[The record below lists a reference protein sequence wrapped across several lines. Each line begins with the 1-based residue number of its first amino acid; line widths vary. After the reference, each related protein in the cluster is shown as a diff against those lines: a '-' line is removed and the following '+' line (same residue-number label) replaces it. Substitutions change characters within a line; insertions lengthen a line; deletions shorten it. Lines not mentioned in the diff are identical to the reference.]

1 MRVSSIQINNLR
13 GFTELKADLPAV
25 SLIQGG
31 NGEGKSSFIKCVI
44 YPFETRHD
52 DEMISKGQDS
62 GEVILTMDDGT
73 QLRARATRGE
83 GTDRMTKKPGAKKW
97 EVGRKYIDSIA
108 NAISYNPLS
117 LIGMKPKELLETV
130 LKVMPIALNDDELIA
145 TLAGA
150 PLDAGK
156 IPATIGSL
164 DPLSRIGAL
173 RKIVYDERTTLNVAA
188 DTHNKH
194 AAELENSLGPKT
206 EEKDWAVEV
215 ARLEAELG
223 AARESQEDDMGTI
236 REILN
241 AEIKKF
247 QDVRD
252 REIEQSR
259 KKCEE
264 AIEESRGIS
273 NRKWEALEPK
283 HYEKIKG
290 IQDGLSVARERD
302 RLSVSHAATRNAAD
316 VAKQHAITAKKKSEQ
331 LTAAIAKLDALKVKT
346 AAGLNIPGITIENG
360 IILNEKKVP
369 FSEWNEQAQVFF
381 CLRIAVLGPGSC
393 GIVVIDGKLNEL
405 ETRNQVAVMEAAQ
418 HYAEEK
424 KMQFLFTSVKDE
436 AKLTVEAV
444 PTP

>member
-1 MRVSSIQINNLR
+1 
-13 GFTELKADLPAV
+13 
-25 SLIQGG
+25 
-31 NGEGKSSFIKCVI
+31 
-44 YPFETRHD
+44 
-52 DEMISKGQDS
+52 
-62 GEVILTMDDGT
+62 
-73 QLRARATRGE
+73 
-83 GTDRMTKKPGAKKW
+83 
-97 EVGRKYIDSIA
+97 
-108 NAISYNPLS
+108 
-117 LIGMKPKELLETV
+117 
-130 LKVMPIALNDDELIA
+130 
-145 TLAGA
+145 
-150 PLDAGK
+150 
-156 IPATIGSL
+156 
-164 DPLSRIGAL
+164 
-173 RKIVYDERTTLNVAA
+173 
-188 DTHNKH
+188 
-194 AAELENSLGPKT
+194 
-206 EEKDWAVEV
+206 
-215 ARLEAELG
+215 
-223 AARESQEDDMGTI
+223 MGTI